1 MAENINLGRNV
12 FDKNAFKNTIDTNF
26 TQLVSVPDPTFFD
39 INLAT
44 VEDFFILYDKLFYE
58 IPKEGEIS
66 SHEYIV
72 KRSGEYINYQ
82 QTDDTIQALLD
93 EIAALRQEIL
103 DIQLAS
109 IDDNAIS
116 TQLEAGIPP
125 SEIVQ
130 QGSNQ

>member
-82 QTDDTIQALLD
+82 QIDDTIQALLD

-116 TQLEAGIPP
+116 TQLEAGVPP